1 MNNKIHQK
9 QITAFTL
16 LEMLIALA
24 IFSIVSLAAGAL
36 LYQAIEAQRVAK
48 EYGNRMIDLERGVS
62 RLSRDLL
69 QYVPRE
75 VRDELGD
82 LTNSLIIHPNEIEFT
97 RRGWANPAEHAR
109 SDMQRVRY
117 LVEDG
122 ALQRQYWG
130 ILDRAPGSAALT
142 QRLAENVTWVNFEPI
157 TESQLLRGDT
167 FVSVED
173 EAESAIGVRITMHL
187 AGIGELVRVLD
198 LPQKPPAEQG
208 DSNQPADNEDG
219 DAKVEITQNDG

>member
-82 LTNSLIIHPNEIEFT
+82 LTHSLIIHPNEIEFT
-97 RRGWANPAEHAR
+97 RRGWANPAKHAR

-122 ALQRQYWG
+122 ALQKQYWG
-130 ILDRAPGSAALT
+130 ILDRAPDSAAFT
-142 QRLAENVTWVNFEPI
+142 QRLAENVTWVSFEPI

-173 EAESAIGVRITMHL
+173 EAEPAIGVRITMHL

-198 LPQKPPAEQG
+198 LPQKTPAEQG
-208 DSNQPADNEDG
+208 DSNQPADSEDG
-219 DAKVEITQNDG
+219 DAKVEITQDDG